1 MEKLK
6 KGKLFDILK
15 RKVDIFCNFMFLEI
29 LLNPTFTQV
38 METLAKETPMI
49 LKLRIERL
57 GINMNEH
64 L

>member
-1 MEKLK
+1 
-6 KGKLFDILK
+6 
-15 RKVDIFCNFMFLEI
+15 MFLEI
-29 LLNPTFTQV
+29 LLNHTFTQV

-57 GINMNEH
+57 GINMNEY